1 MILQFWIIDN
11 VIQILNEK
19 SEEVMR
25 FFELKNLAQRGQ
37 YIHSIKEYKS
47 HWGVCAH
54 KAAVANNLLTVLGYD
69 CEMVWS
75 NTGSENHVFIIIHD
89 NYKHYIYDSTNE
101 ADYKTNLVMNV
112 KLQH

>member
-37 YIHSIKEYKS
+37 YIHSIKASKVYGQFVE
-47 HWGVCAH
+47 GA
-54 KAAVANNLLTVLGYD
+54 
-69 CEMVWS
+69 
-75 NTGSENHVFIIIHD
+75 
-89 NYKHYIYDSTNE
+89 
-101 ADYKTNLVMNV
+101 
-112 KLQH
+112 